1 MRLSVIQSDHKSR
14 SFYDHL
20 PEVAIERYCTNGTT
34 GSVVDDSHLA
44 LCLDCTQRG
53 WEMRDFLESIDRA
66 VESLMS
72 GSTTSAKT
80 H

>member
-1 MRLSVIQSDHKSR
+1 MRHSVIQSDRKPR

-20 PEVAIERYCTNGTT
+20 PEEAVERYCTNGHT
-34 GSVVDDSHLA
+34 GSVIDDSHLA
-44 LCLDCTQRG
+44 LCLDCTQRV
-53 WEMRDFLESIDRA
+53 WEMSDFLESIDRA

-72 GSTTSAKT
+72 GSTTSVKT

>member
-1 MRLSVIQSDHKSR
+1 MRHSVIQSDQKSR
-14 SFYDHL
+14 ALYDHL
-20 PEVAIERYCTNGTT
+20 PEEAIERHCTNGST
-34 GSVVDDSHLA
+34 GSVVDDTHLA
-44 LCLDCTQRG
+44 LCLECTERV

-72 GSTTSAKT
+72 GSATSAKT